1 MQGKLYKDAEAFNKK
16 YKNRRRWYTALVV
29 MAAVVVFC
37 TTYALIMPAI
47 TMEKETFCGLSEHTH
62 SDECYTVN
70 EKTGENQLLCELEE
84 HIHVDDCLNE
94 ELFPKIEDLSVE
106 TPDAADVTSLQKA
119 PNISK
124 EAGDPNEVTA
134 SGSFGSNI
142 SWTLTGDGRLTL
154 TGTGDI
160 PDAEYKAPYYGAPW
174 VNYKNDITS
183 VYIGSEITKL
193 GGYLFD
199 RGYSNLTTV
208 EFEEG
213 SKLTQIGSCVFRD
226 CSSLTKIVI
235 PESVTGIGDYAFTN
249 CSSLAEITIPEG
261 VTALGSGAFSGCGSI
276 TEITIPAGVKEL
288 SSTFSNCT
296 NLKSVTFSENSNLT
310 FLGNSSF
317 SKCTSL
323 TEITVPASVTSLG
336 ARLFE
341 YCSNL
346 KSVEFE
352 KGSRVKNIGS
362 NVFGSSTEKEA
373 LNALEKITIP
383 ASVEVLGKNAF
394 YNCKSL
400 KSVIFE
406 EGSKLKS
413 IGNDAFRNCPL
424 TEVTIPAGVE
434 SLGENAF
441 YYCESLK
448 SVTFE
453 EGSKLKSIENYTF
466 YFCPLTEITIPAS
479 VERIGAFVFKIG
491 STGSSIGTLKKVTF
505 EETSVLKSIETQAFS
520 NCPLTE
526 VTIPASVKSIGSDAF
541 YYCTELQHV
550 KFEEGSQLTKIG
562 QEAFCRCSSLT
573 EIKIPQSVETIENS
587 AFKYCSS
594 LTEITIPANV
604 VSVGDSVF
612 IGCTSLQK
620 VEFEEESRLVNIGNY
635 AFGSSSSSE
644 CLKLDKIIIPASV
657 ESLGNYAF
665 YGIRDISFESGSRL
679 KTVGSSAFYCKY
691 SQKIDRLSAAA
702 ALSSNSINSG
712 SSAVTVEINNAYGD
726 VTAEALNQYIKK
738 LYIKRVIVSADV
750 QTVNGDLLYSLTLEK
765 NTELFFE
772 KGAHFTLAEDFSPHN
787 SRYPYL
793 RSGEY
798 YADENSVLYRID
810 GGKAYLAYCPSAVER
825 LTVPDKIAEY
835 DVIGV
840 DSGAFNTASNVTEVS
855 FEAPASI
862 TTVAPYSFANAVKL
876 EKVNGAGSEDA
887 VKAILTGSSQFG
899 AYAFYNT
906 KIAPSSEVS
915 FTLNTDELKPDDY
928 LKIITEFKNL
938 SPNPQKEYTCYTGQ
952 SATTTISLT
961 NPKNTASDS
970 SSYIVY
976 FWFLK
981 SNGNLNFSA
990 GNHILLYEVTG
1001 KDEKLECSI
1010 RVDEMEIP
1018 GLYRFSIPS
1027 LEPGATLTFDVTS
1040 SVSSPGMPGEEMLIW
1055 CEKSTQGSATQTN
1068 IAVPEKY
1075 QMIQWIVHPE
1085 KFKVTS
1091 PLGDSYGAGFKSDS
1105 NGVVSLR
1112 GGICANVFSVLQGTK
1127 IEGVGEDFVKG
1138 IDYLTSFKLSKGMHW
1153 NQAVID
1159 AVNAGQWTVE
1169 YPSSTYQD
1177 IDSTGLIY
1185 AEGKYGVIYAYI
1197 DGVKTQIG
1205 YVNGTTSGYYVDVKD
1220 VYFKDGDLCVK
1231 FGYEN
1236 TKATQQNSNGTI
1248 GQEIA
1253 DIKTQVYISS
1263 NVIMADEDL
1272 IKSGDT
1278 TTSLIIS
1285 GTTSETVHYTHSE
1298 DKTDSADF
1306 SKSYKLQSAILNL
1319 DKRRSDYSST
1329 MGSYNEYTVTAKND
1343 GTFSYNNLKYI
1354 VDPLNDILYITPY
1367 NLETMLFNDENGKY
1381 LTVTIKNAE
1390 FCEPLTKPLAV
1401 TGADGLEHYIEI
1413 GNTANDTP
1421 HNGMERNE
1429 PPKVGH
1435 NVHTTGNTIV
1445 LTYSDGGFKITVTD
1459 KDGNIIAPYDNK
1471 QYTSEHGQI
1480 ESIFDSIGFIVT
1492 EKTQYTVVWAMSD
1505 GAEVLRSGE
1514 SREYKLYTTI
1524 KNSFMMI
1531 SEDKRRNWYE
1541 NSSPNSKYLN
1551 ANYAY
1556 AYGSEKYPAYPEDGN
1571 FNTSRCDKYDSIGG
1585 SSLSNDAGI
1594 YADYSVNG
1602 VSSSSDSTLSISVGD
1617 VVDYSVKIEYFNYRY
1632 NSYAPYNKFSY
1643 RSYDVIPLVDRLNGA
1658 QVLLA
1663 PVEGNENCDWVSDD
1677 IKIYTDENGTEYYIL
1692 SKAGTYRNVNI
1703 GGHLAD
1709 RIEVNNNPDNGGLET
1724 LIYWYMTESSMS
1736 QYGSGRINL
1745 KAIVSP
1751 EYAGITS
1758 SGTFQMSNESW
1769 LGDHQH
1775 HRLWDTV
1782 EFEASDIKSGK
1793 SIVTSKGKTPAEDE
1807 LDVHSYLM
1815 DGQKVTYRLDIAPTG
1830 SPRLRT
1836 LDSNSIY
1843 DELPESVISN
1853 PWKKSDIIEIRFVKA
1868 DGTPYATVVTNEG
1881 EKVIALKNSDNWS
1894 VTDSY
1899 PGMTESPKPEQQYIM
1914 WGDDFELTLYEEPVY
1929 IYVTLQMPS
1938 GSDWN
1943 GYSEAYANK
1952 ELTNKLYVNGNC
1964 SVVYHE
1970 TAITGEAVLNKGV
1983 IGTGYYSLND
1993 TRTFYSNTGENSRIY
2008 YSNKD
2013 MLGRYAAYYV
2023 SLYNSGKSKIY
2034 IDDIVDILPQG
2045 FSYVAQITDFRSGGL
2060 IRTGTTIESSYYNK
2074 LFNSIDIVPA
2084 NGEKV
2089 QYRTADVSAKWTIT
2103 DDGREQRSFNVNYN
2117 FNSYSLAYDSSLGK
2131 YYLNPGEAFVFAYVC
2146 RISDAANT
2154 EDIAVNN
2161 VAMKY
2166 FNYNSAGVK
2175 LSDAVVKSKDDVLY
2189 KVATVKNDGKGY
2201 LYDYGQAAQKG
2212 FTGGDT
2218 HDKWLA
2224 SNVSLKRD
2232 KIIPGIVKSVNKV
2245 TTSTGADSPTSYAQF
2260 TDTITWEVT
2269 ATNDGDYHLQDYIIT
2284 DVMQYP
2290 FRFNGD
2296 VKMSFDYLGSLDVSD
2311 FTLLI
2316 FDKWANDGNSVQVK
2330 TSVDGTPYTVTL
2342 NNSEWTTVKHTK
2354 INSYSSDF
2362 GFGVRIS
2369 QDPDTKNFVLELNMS
2384 DSHLSIPEG
2393 GGIKLKFSTFRPDKI
2408 NEISVPMENKIYYNN
2423 VYITPNDQEY
2433 DDNMVTRGDTVT
2445 FNGKPSVHNV
2455 AQIFVSYGNV
2465 TTSLKEI
2472 EQTDDSSNNAISSS
2486 TDRNHIIVPNGDTG
2500 VTYTLKVKSESAAL
2514 RKLILIDNLPEIGD
2528 HETFDATSP
2537 RYSEFTVNLAENPNF
2552 RISVDYQDGVHTDID
2567 DSNYVVEYTDKT
2579 QFDINDRRGSGAD
2592 WYSEPKETTR
2602 SFRVIITEPNEN
2614 SDLMAANATVS
2625 VKFDA
2630 EIVGSPE
2637 KGSLAWNSFGYSYNS
2652 YATVS
2657 EDSYLE
2663 ASPLKV
2669 GVGIPNAPFI
2679 KKTLEDDI
2687 GNKWAAE
2694 KDTQFKFIVYA
2705 GDTVEGL
2712 NDFTSESEIAALI
2725 ADRDYT
2731 YFDLTV
2737 KNGESESEQ
2746 VQIDRNLYSYN
2757 SGWVDTGHMLEW
2769 REGEKYNVIELPAAN
2784 SDYEYGSIG
2793 NVSGNCYSFV
2803 YHSDKP
2809 IHITAI
2815 NLRNLWQLSVLKT
2828 DDKDNALADA
2838 VFGLYS
2844 PNSEDRLSDEAI
2856 SELVSSL
2863 GLNET
2868 PEAAITQGMTTYYL
2882 KSIDKTPASGIAY
2895 WTTLKEENYFIVEL
2909 QAPKGYIMSDS
2920 IYRADSPDFKPVTVH
2935 IVNIEPIYE
2944 LPSSGGLVL
2953 YVYIFGGLIT
2963 FIVIFL
2969 LHRQFKRRKEEISL

>member
-1 MQGKLYKDAEAFNKK
+1 MQSKLYKNAKVFNEK
-16 YKNRRRWYTALVV
+16 YKNRRRWYTVLVV
-29 MAAVVVFC
+29 MAAMVVFC

-62 SDECYTVN
+62 SDDCYIVD
-70 EKTGENQLLCELEE
+70 EKTGEKQLFCELEE
-84 HIHVDDCLNE
+84 HIHGEDCLNKD
-94 ELFPKIEDLSVE
+94 LFAKNEDLSVE
-106 TPDAADVTSLQKA
+106 TPDVSDVTSLQKI
-119 PNISK
+119 PEISK
-124 EAGDPNEVTA
+124 EAGDPNEVIS
-134 SGSFGSNI
+134 SGKWSEADI
-142 SWTLTGDGRLTL
+142 SWTLTGDGRLTV

-160 PDAEYKAPYYGAPW
+160 PYVSYFKVPW
-174 VNYKNDITS
+174 YNYRSSITS
-183 VYIGSEITKL
+183 VYFGSEITAL
-193 GGYLFD
+193 PNDIFYCN
-199 RGYSNLTTV
+199 YVNLESV
-208 EFEEG
+208 VFENN
-213 SKLTQIGSCVFRD
+213 SKLTSIGQSAFYQLEGLKSVDFGENSILERIGSSCFSG
-226 CSSLTKIVI
+226 CSSL
-235 PESVTGIGDYAFTN
+235 
-249 CSSLAEITIPEG
+249 
-261 VTALGSGAFSGCGSI
+261 

-288 SSTFSNCT
+288 SGTFQNCT
-296 NLKSVTFSENSNLT
+296 NLKSVIFAENSNLAI
-310 FLGNSSF
+310 LGTSSF

-323 TEITVPASVTSLG
+323 TEITIPASVTSLG

-341 YCSNL
+341 SCSNL

-352 KGSRVKNIGS
+352 KGSKLTIIGM

-373 LNALEKITIP
+373 LTALERITIP
-383 ASVEVLGKNAF
+383 ACVETLRKYAF
-394 YNCKSL
+394 CNCKSL
-400 KSVIFE
+400 KSVVFE

-413 IGNDAFRNCPL
+413 IENDVFRNCSL
-424 TEVTIPAGVE
+424 TEVTIPANVE

-448 SVTFE
+448 NVTFE
-453 EGSKLKSIENYTF
+453 EGSKLKSLGNYAFFACPLTEITIPAGVEKIGAFAFRIGSTDSTGSSTGTLKKVTFGENSVLKSIGTNAF
-466 YFCPLTEITIPAS
+466 SNCPLTEITIPAS
-479 VERIGAFVFKIG
+479 V
-491 STGSSIGTLKKVTF
+491 T
-505 EETSVLKSIETQAFS
+505 
-520 NCPLTE
+520 
-526 VTIPASVKSIGSDAF
+526 SIGSDAF
-541 YYCTELQHV
+541 YYCTELQQV
-550 KFEEGSQLTKIG
+550 KFEEGSQLTNID
-562 QEAFCRCSSLT
+562 QEAFGRCSSLT
-573 EIKIPQSVETIENS
+573 EIKIPQSVETIKNS
-587 AFKYCSS
+587 TFVYCSS

-604 VSVGDSVF
+604 VSVGDAAFV
-612 IGCTSLQK
+612 GCTSLQS
-620 VEFEEESRLVNIGNY
+620 VEFEEGSSLTSVGRN
-635 AFGSSSSSE
+635 AFGSSSSSN
-644 CLKLDKIIIPASV
+644 CPKLEKIVIPASV
-657 ESLGNYAF
+657 ENVGNEAF
-665 YGIRDISFESGSRL
+665 YGIRDISFEPGSRL
-679 KTVGSSAFYCKY
+679 KKVGNNALYCKY
-691 SQKIDRLSAAA
+691 LQKIDRLSAAVI
-702 ALSSNSINSG
+702 LSSNSINNG
-712 SSAVTVEINNAYGD
+712 SSSVTVEVSDACSD
-726 VTAEALNQYIKK
+726 TTAETLNQYIKK

-750 QTVNGDLLYSLTLEK
+750 QTVNGDLLYSLTLDK

-772 KGAHFTLAEDFSPHN
+772 KDAHFTLSGDFSPHN

-798 YADENSVLYRID
+798 YADDNSVLYRID

-825 LTVPDKIAEY
+825 LTVPAQIADY
-835 DVIGV
+835 DIIGV
-840 DSGAFNTASNVTEVS
+840 NSGAFNSASNVTEVS
-855 FEAPASI
+855 FEAPASV

-887 VKAILTGSSQFG
+887 VKTILAGSSEFG

-906 KIAPSSEVS
+906 KIAPSNEVS
-915 FTLNTDELKPDDY
+915 FMLNTDELKPDDY

-938 SPNPQKEYTCYTGQ
+938 SPNPQKGYTGYTGQ

-970 SSYIVY
+970 SSYGVY

-981 SNGNLNFSA
+981 SNGNLNFSS
-990 GNHILLYEVTG
+990 GSHILLYEVAG

-1040 SVSSPGMPGEEMLIW
+1040 SVSSPGMPGEEMLVW
-1055 CEKSTQGSATQTN
+1055 CEKSTQGSASQTN
-1068 IAVPEKY
+1068 IAVPEEY

-1091 PLGDSYGAGFKSDS
+1091 PLSGSYGSGFKGDSDGG
-1105 NGVVSLR
+1105 VSLR
-1112 GGICANVFSVLQGTK
+1112 GGICADVLSVLQGTK
-1127 IEGVGEDFVKG
+1127 IEGVGEDFVKE
-1138 IDYLTSFKLSKGMHW
+1138 IDYLTAFKLSKGMHW
-1153 NQAVID
+1153 NQDVID

-1177 IDSTGLIY
+1177 IDLNIAY
-1185 AEGKYGVIYAYI
+1185 AEGKRGVIYAYI

-1220 VYFKDGDLCVK
+1220 VYFEDGNLCIN

-1236 TKATQQNSNGTI
+1236 LKSTQQNSNGTI

-1253 DIKTQVYISS
+1253 DLKTQVFISS

-1285 GTTSETVHYTHSE
+1285 GTTSETVHYTYSE
-1298 DKTDSADF
+1298 DRTDSADF

-1319 DKRRSDYSST
+1319 NKSRPKYSGGMGGYNDYII
-1329 MGSYNEYTVTAKND
+1329 TVTND

-1354 VDPLNDILYITPY
+1354 VDPLRDTLYITPD
-1367 NLETMLFNDENGKY
+1367 NLEVMLFNDETGKY
-1381 LTVTIKNAE
+1381 LTVTIKDAE
-1390 FCEPLTKPLAV
+1390 FCEPLTGSLAV
-1401 TGADGLEHYIEI
+1401 TGDDGLEHYMEI
-1413 GNTANDTP
+1413 GNSANDTP

-1435 NVHTTGNTIV
+1435 TVHTTGNTIE

-1459 KDGNIIAPYDNK
+1459 KDGNVVAPYDHK
-1471 QYTSEHGQI
+1471 KYSFEHGQI
-1480 ESIFDSIGFIVT
+1480 ENIFDSIGFIVT

-1505 GAEVLRSGE
+1505 GMEVLKSNE
-1514 SREYKLYTTI
+1514 SREYNIYTTA
-1524 KNSFMMI
+1524 KNSFMVI
-1531 SEDKRRNWYE
+1531 SEDKRRHWDE
-1541 NSSPNSKYLN
+1541 NSSSDNKYLYN
-1551 ANYAY
+1551 NYVY
-1556 AYGSEKYPAYPEDGN
+1556 AYGSEKYPVYPENGMFDG
-1571 FNTSRCDKYDSIGG
+1571 SKCDKYTSCGGG
-1585 SSLSNDAGI
+1585 SLTKDAEI
-1594 YADYSVNG
+1594 YDEYSVNG
-1602 VSSSSDSTLSISVGD
+1602 VNPSSDSTFSVSVGD
-1617 VVDYSVKIEYFNYRY
+1617 VVDYSVKFNYY
-1632 NSYAPYNKFSY
+1632 NYNYSSNEQYNKPSY
-1643 RSYDVIPLVDRLNGA
+1643 RSYDVVPLVDRLNGA
-1658 QVLLA
+1658 QVLLV
-1663 PVEGNENCDWVSDD
+1663 PVEGNESCDWVSDD
-1677 IKIYTDENGTEYYIL
+1677 IKIYTDENGKEYYIL
-1692 SKAGTYRNVNI
+1692 NKAGTYRNVNI

-1709 RIEVNNNPDNGGLET
+1709 RIVVNQNPDNGGLET
-1724 LIYWYMTESSMS
+1724 LIYWYMTDATMN
-1736 QYGSGRINL
+1736 QYSKGVIKL

-1751 EYAGITS
+1751 KYAGITS

-1782 EFEASDIKSGK
+1782 DFEASDIKSGK
-1793 SIVTSKGKTPAEDE
+1793 SIVTSKGKSPDEDE
-1807 LDVHSYLM
+1807 LDTHSYLM

-1836 LDSNSIY
+1836 LDANSIY
-1843 DELPESVISN
+1843 DELPASVVSN
-1853 PWKKSDIIEIRFVKA
+1853 PWKKSDISEICFVKS
-1868 DGTPYATVVTNEG
+1868 DGTPYTTVVTDEG
-1881 EKVIALKNSDNWS
+1881 EEVTALKNGDNWS
-1894 VTDSY
+1894 VSDSY
-1899 PGMTESPKPEQQYIM
+1899 PGMTESPKPEQQYIV

-1929 IYVTLQMPS
+1929 IYVTLQIPS
-1938 GSDWN
+1938 DSDWKD
-1943 GYSEAYANK
+1943 YSEAYANK

-1970 TAITGEAVLNKGV
+1970 VSIPGEAVLNKGV
-1983 IGTGYYSLND
+1983 IGTGYNTSGVKS
-1993 TRTFYSNTGENSRIY
+1993 FYPNTGENSRIY
-2008 YSNKD
+2008 YSNQD
-2013 MLGRYAAYYV
+2013 MFERYAAYYI
-2023 SLYNSGKSKIY
+2023 SLCNSGMSKIY
-2034 IDDIVDILPQG
+2034 IDDIVDILPEG
-2045 FSYVAQITDFRSGGL
+2045 FSYAGQIVGFNSTGEL
-2060 IRTGTTIESSYYNK
+2060 NTGTSVNSTFYN
-2074 LFNSIDIVPA
+2074 NIIDIVPA

-2089 QYRTADVSAKWTIT
+2089 QYRTGTVSARYSKT
-2103 DDGREQRSFNVNYN
+2103 DDGREQRSFYVSSGSG
-2117 FNSYSLAYDSSLGK
+2117 SYPLAYDSSLGK
-2131 YYLNPGEAFVFAYVC
+2131 YYLNPGEAFVFAYIC
-2146 RISDAANT
+2146 SISDAANT
-2154 EDIAVNN
+2154 KDIAVNN

-2166 FNYNSAGVK
+2166 FDYNSAGVK

-2189 KVATVKNDGKGY
+2189 KIDTVKNDGKGY
-2201 LYDYGQAAQKG
+2201 LYDYGQATQKG

-2232 KIIPGIVKSVNKV
+2232 KIIPGIVKNVNKV
-2245 TTSTGADSPTSYAQF
+2245 TTSTGADGPTSYAQF

-2296 VKMSFDYLGSLDVSD
+2296 VKMSFDYTSHQDISD

-2316 FDKWANDGNSVQVK
+2316 FDKWSDDGNSVQIK
-2330 TSVDGTPYTVTL
+2330 TSVGGTPYTVTL
-2342 NNSEWTTVKHTK
+2342 NASEWTTVKHAK
-2354 INSYSSDF
+2354 INNWWFDF
-2362 GFGVRIS
+2362 EFGVRIS

-2384 DSHLSIPEG
+2384 DKNLSIPEG
-2393 GGIKLKFSTFRPDKI
+2393 GSIKLKFSTFRPGTI
-2408 NEISVPMENKIYYNN
+2408 NGISVPMENKIYYNN

-2433 DDNMVTRGDTVT
+2433 DENMVTRGDTVF

-2465 TTSLKEI
+2465 TTSVKEI
-2472 EQTDDSSNNAISSS
+2472 EQTDDSSNKAISNS
-2486 TDRNHIIVPNGDTG
+2486 TDRNYIIVPNSDTG

-2528 HETFDATSP
+2528 HETFDITSP

-2552 RISVDYQDGVHTDID
+2552 RICVDYQDGTHTDIA
-2567 DSNYVVEYTDKT
+2567 DSNYVVEYSDKT
-2579 QFDINDRRGSGAD
+2579 QFDINDRRGGGAD
-2592 WYSEPKETTR
+2592 WYSEPRETTR

-2614 SDLMAANATVS
+2614 SDLMAAGATVS

-2630 EIVGSPE
+2630 EIVGNPE

-2657 EDSYLE
+2657 AESYLE
-2663 ASPLKV
+2663 AAPLKV

-2705 GDTVEGL
+2705 GDTIEGL
-2712 NDFTSESEIAALI
+2712 NDLTNESEMAALI
-2725 ADRDYT
+2725 VDRDYT

-2746 VQIDRNLYSYN
+2746 IQIDKNLYSYN

-2769 REGEKYNVIELPAAN
+2769 REGEKYNVVELPTAN

-2793 NVSGNCYSFV
+2793 NVSGNSYSFV

-2809 IHITAI
+2809 IYITAI
-2815 NLRNLWQLSVLKT
+2815 NLRKLWQLSVLKT
-2828 DDKDNALADA
+2828 DDKDNILADA

-2844 PNSEDRLSDEAI
+2844 PNAEDRLPDEKI
-2856 SELVSSL
+2856 SELVSAL
-2863 GLNET
+2863 GLDET

-2882 KSIDKTPASGIAY
+2882 KSIDKTASNGITH
-2895 WTTLKEENYFIVEL
+2895 WTTLKEEDYLIVEL

-2920 IYRADSPDFKPVTVH
+2920 VYRADSPDFEPVTVH